1 MAHGIVHSRRQPF
14 VFFPLAPLLHPC
26 PHKQAMASSCDA
38 ETPGAGVPAAVPVVL
53 PKLLCQGAA
62 GGDAAFMKS
71 LEESVLVMESLA
83 ESILVM
89 KKQREQ
95 LKREK
100 ENLTRMLKNARQRY
114 TRLKKKAHPLAC
126 DDLVDELITGSDACD
141 MSVDCEPTAAPAA
154 VGKRGDDLL
163 MSF

>member
-1 MAHGIVHSRRQPF
+1 MF
-14 VFFPLAPLLHPC
+14 FFPLAPLLHSC

-95 LKREK
+95 LKRERRK
-100 ENLTRMLKNARQRY
+100 TSPACSRMLASVTQDSKR
-114 TRLKKKAHPLAC
+114 K
-126 DDLVDELITGSDACD
+126 LILSHVTTSW
-141 MSVDCEPTAAPAA
+141 MSLS
-154 VGKRGDDLL
+154 RGA
-163 MSF
+163 MRVT

>member
-1 MAHGIVHSRRQPF
+1 MF
-14 VFFPLAPLLHPC
+14 FFPLAPLLHPC

-114 TRLKKKAHPLAC
+114 TRLKKKALRLASG
-126 DDLVDELITGSDACD
+126 DLVDELNAGSDACG
-141 MSVDCEPTAAPAA
+141 MSVDSEPTAAAA
-154 VGKRGDDLL
+154 GVGKCGDESL
-163 MSF
+163 MSL

>member
-1 MAHGIVHSRRQPF
+1 
-14 VFFPLAPLLHPC
+14 
-26 PHKQAMASSCDA
+26 MASSCDA
-38 ETPGAGVPAAVPVVL
+38 DSPGGGVAAAAPVVL

-62 GGDAAFMKS
+62 AGDAAF
-71 LEESVLVMESLA
+71 MESLA
-83 ESILVM
+83 ESVLVM

>member
-1 MAHGIVHSRRQPF
+1 
-14 VFFPLAPLLHPC
+14 
-26 PHKQAMASSCDA
+26 
-38 ETPGAGVPAAVPVVL
+38 
-53 PKLLCQGAA
+53 
-62 GGDAAFMKS
+62 MKS

>member
-1 MAHGIVHSRRQPF
+1 M
-14 VFFPLAPLLHPC
+14 LHPC

-38 ETPGAGVPAAVPVVL
+38 DTPGGGVPAAVPVVL
-53 PKLLCQGAA
+53 PKLRCQGAA
-62 GGDAAFMKS
+62 AGDAAFMKS

-154 VGKRGDDLL
+154 VGKCGDDSF
-163 MSF
+163 MSL

>member
-1 MAHGIVHSRRQPF
+1 
-14 VFFPLAPLLHPC
+14 
-26 PHKQAMASSCDA
+26 MASSCDDD
-38 ETPGAGVPAAVPVVL
+38 TPGAGVPAAVPVVQ
-53 PKLLCQGAA
+53 PKLRCQGAA
-62 GGDAAFMKS
+62 AGDAAFMKS

-95 LKREK
+95 LNREK
-100 ENLTRMLKNARQRY
+100 EKLTRMLKNARQRY

-154 VGKRGDDLL
+154 VGKCGDDLF
-163 MSF
+163 MSL

>member
-1 MAHGIVHSRRQPF
+1 MF
-14 VFFPLAPLLHPC
+14 FFPLAPLLHPC

-38 ETPGAGVPAAVPVVL
+38 ERPGAGVPAAVPVVL

-114 TRLKKKAHPLAC
+114 TRLKKKALRLASG
-126 DDLVDELITGSDACD
+126 DLVDELNTGSDAIG
-141 MSVDCEPTAAPAA
+141 MSVDSEPTAAAA
-154 VGKRGDDLL
+154 GVGKCGDESL
-163 MSF
+163 MSL

>member
-1 MAHGIVHSRRQPF
+1 
-14 VFFPLAPLLHPC
+14 
-26 PHKQAMASSCDA
+26 MASSCDA
-38 ETPGAGVPAAVPVVL
+38 DTLGGGVAAAVPVVL
-53 PKLLCQGAA
+53 PKSLRHGVT
-62 GGDAAFMKS
+62 GGDEPFMES
-71 LEESVLVMESLA
+71 LVETILVMESLA

-141 MSVDCEPTAAPAA
+141 RRVDCEPTAAPAA